1 MLSAIVLRKTT
12 CQSHL
17 DRNQK
22 SEHPKIIAS
31 LVSTNLISGIIP
43 NTESAESWMSFLK
56 KLVFMITNNFWHL
69 FASTDSILATDK
81 RFHKMF
87 ILLYQIVKGLCYMVC
102 LLLKPKLISAET
114 NQK

>member
-43 NTESAESWMSFLK
+43 NTESAESWMSFFK

-81 RFHKMF
+81 RFF
-87 ILLYQIVKGLCYMVC
+87 VILTPESTIKSGV
-102 LLLKPKLISAET
+102 IS
-114 NQK
+114 NC